1 MSQIWSGLL
10 SLITKSYTLLPQ
22 DLILAYNWLRWSGDQ
37 NNGLWLVNVSPY
49 CFLIG
54 WCRWPVSWP
63 TQSDDIY
70 QKTTYLVR
78 LGLVLFHNKVN
89 FKEFMSRYRR
99 QFGSNLHHLHHNIS
113 FFFWPDLIQY
123 SGWRQ
128 VRWFQLADS
137 KLREK
142 IAFQFQLSET
152 YFSQKRWLGNTENFL
167 LDSDWYF
174 LRQQCCYY
182 AHYHI
187 I

>member
-1 MSQIWSGLL
+1 MIWSLVS
-10 SLITKSYTLLPQ
+10 SLWSRRATLCYLKISYLPP
-22 DLILAYNWLRWSGDQ
+22 IGWRGSRDQ
-37 NNGLWLVNVSPY
+37 KTGLWLVNVSPY

-142 IAFQFQLSET
+142 IAFQFQSKSMDLELFHKKSSQRLS
-152 YFSQKRWLGNTENFL
+152 
-167 LDSDWYF
+167 
-174 LRQQCCYY
+174 
-182 AHYHI
+182 HI
-187 I
+187 FG